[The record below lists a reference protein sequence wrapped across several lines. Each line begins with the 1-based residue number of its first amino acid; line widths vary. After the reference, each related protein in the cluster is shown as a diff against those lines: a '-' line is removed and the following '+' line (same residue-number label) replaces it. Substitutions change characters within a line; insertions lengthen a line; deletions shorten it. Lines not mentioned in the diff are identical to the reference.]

1 MSQQAVESIL
11 GKAVLEEGFRS
22 ALFSDADSALAGYDL
37 TAAESAALKGMDV
50 EALENL
56 AGVLDQRIS
65 KSVPYGVMWRDG
77 VWVDPVD
84 PIRSAS
90 GGGASNFNLL
100 RHVPEGA

>member
-1 MSQQAVESIL
+1 MSQQAIETIL
-11 GKAVLEEGFRS
+11 GKAVLEDEFRS
-22 ALFSDADSALAGYDL
+22 TLLSDADSALAGYDL